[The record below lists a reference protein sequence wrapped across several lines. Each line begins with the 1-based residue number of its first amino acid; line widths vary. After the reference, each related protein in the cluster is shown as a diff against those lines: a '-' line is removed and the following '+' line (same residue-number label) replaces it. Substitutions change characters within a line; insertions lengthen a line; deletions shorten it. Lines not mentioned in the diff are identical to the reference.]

1 MTAGLSIQM
10 RGEQRSNLLSRLVA
24 SLYDHLPAR
33 LMGLARRTMA
43 RLEGGE
49 MLSSSL
55 RQVMH
60 RLHGVEVGLHSYG
73 CFDPARFANC
83 TIGRYVSIGPGV
95 RVFRRNHPTDR
106 ISLHPYFYN
115 TRLGFTD
122 AETMPPLP
130 LHISDD
136 VWIGA
141 NAMLLPGCTSIGRGA
156 VIGAGAVVTRDI
168 PDYAIAAGNPARII
182 RSRFPSDVQK
192 VLQDT
197 KWWTNDRNR
206 LVAAMPLLQ
215 LPVTGE
221 LANNFKLRISDAEA
235 RH

>member
-1 MTAGLSIQM
+1 MTAGLPIEMQSE
-10 RGEQRSNLLSRLVA
+10 RRSNLMSRLVA
-24 SLYDHLPAR
+24 SLYNNLPMR
-33 LMGLARRTMA
+33 LKGLARRTMA

-49 MLSSSL
+49 MLSASL
-55 RQVMH
+55 RRVMNRH
-60 RLHGVEVGLHSYG
+60 HGVEVGLHSYG
-73 CFDPARFANC
+73 CFDPSRFANC

-197 KWWTNDRNR
+197 QWWTNDRNR

-215 LPVTGE
+215 APVTGE
-221 LANNFKLRISDAEA
+221 LAKTFRLRISNV
-235 RH
+235 